1 MGVGVWVSVC
11 VCVCVC
17 VEGGGGV
24 QSELRGLS
32 VDLSGFPVP
41 GLRVF

>member
-1 MGVGVWVSVC
+1 MSKLNNLAMVPGQFGDS

-24 QSELRGLS
+24 GDG
-32 VDLSGFPVP
+32 VGAW
-41 GLRVF
+41 